1 MGARNVA
8 QGSSSTRVTLFS
20 SATARVYL
28 LLCPPPPPYILG
40 QVKHYAP
47 SAAAQETGKASEI
60 LFTIFKAVL
69 AEFGIKL
76 SDLAGGTTDSGPDVK
91 AMCVNF
97 LLLLHKIY
105 WDWCDSHLCDKAAEN
120 AFGTSADPQ
129 KSKNKDARKVIQLV
143 IKAAAK
149 VNQSTTF
156 KQKFDETQLEM
167 LNATLKI
174 TKHAPQRWLSL
185 VRVMERIIRLWH
197 VLRKVYA
204 NDGGEFPLDK
214 DNNKD
219 DILQLCSLLQP
230 LSAITRD
237 GQYSTVPMSAE
248 MHMAFAELKMDVLD
262 PDKLLKVFD
271 IPASPGSPAADQAEE
286 EHNGKKGRPPLP
298 HTMVEPGDLR
308 PVAVKTR
315 DEIRKALVQRFYSR
329 FWDEESDD
337 SSPFRDAAVL
347 LTPSYKDIDFH
358 SALCLTTTDAA
369 YLAPNKAHL
378 APTLDGEVEKKLNS
392 CWADIKT
399 RASEAARTEHSRAGK
414 DGQPPLK
421 RPRVPATTTSK
432 PRFASLGRTKARGD
446 TGDAEGL
453 DSEERVLCQQVT
465 GELERYQALYI
476 TPEEVCR
483 IGMGLYADSR

>member
-1 MGARNVA
+1 DLWTCKVSGRK
-8 QGSSSTRVTLFS
+8 
-20 SATARVYL
+20 YL
-28 LLCPPPPPYILG
+28 DVHVFYVDSNFILRHALIA
-40 QVKHYAP
+40 VKHYAP

-60 LFTIFKAVL
+60 LFTIFEAVL

-91 AMCVNF
+91 AMCVNS
-97 LLLLHKIY
+97 LLLLQKIY

-185 VRVMERIIRLWH
+185 VRVMERIIR
-197 VLRKVYA
+197 
-204 NDGGEFPLDK
+204 EFPLDK

-219 DILQLCSLLQP
+219 DILQLYSMLQP

-237 GQYSTVPMSAE
+237 GQYGTVPMSVE

-262 PDKLLKVFD
+262 PDKPLK
-271 IPASPGSPAADQAEE
+271 E

-337 SSPFRDAAVL
+337 PSPFRDAAVL
-347 LTPSYKDIDFH
+347 LTPSYKD
-358 SALCLTTTDAA
+358 
-369 YLAPNKAHL
+369 
-378 APTLDGEVEKKLNS
+378 
-392 CWADIKT
+392 
-399 RASEAARTEHSRAGK
+399 
-414 DGQPPLK
+414 
-421 RPRVPATTTSK
+421 
-432 PRFASLGRTKARGD
+432 
-446 TGDAEGL
+446 
-453 DSEERVLCQQVT
+453 
-465 GELERYQALYI
+465 
-476 TPEEVCR
+476 
-483 IGMGLYADSR
+483 